1 MVPLFSASTMDVFR
15 CADFETAEMT
25 AEKAHSPS
33 VLLTSCIEAISCCV
47 DCLQRSMKKEYII
60 MIKLL
65 LKPENKLHFSI
76 AIEL

>member
-1 MVPLFSASTMDVFR
+1 MSFTYLATLPTGSNTCRFTQITVPLFSASTMDVFR

-47 DCLQRSMKKEYII
+47 DCLQRNI
-60 MIKLL
+60 
-65 LKPENKLHFSI
+65 
-76 AIEL
+76 

>member
-1 MVPLFSASTMDVFR
+1 MQIMVPLFSASTMDVFR

-47 DCLQRSMKKEYII
+47 DCLQRSMKKESRPYNHGKIV
-60 MIKLL
+60 IK
-65 LKPENKLHFSI
+65 
-76 AIEL
+76 A

>member
-1 MVPLFSASTMDVFR
+1 MQIMVPLFSASTMDVFR

-47 DCLQRSMKKEYII
+47 DCLQRSMKKEYRPYNHGKIV
-60 MIKLL
+60 IK
-65 LKPENKLHFSI
+65 
-76 AIEL
+76 A